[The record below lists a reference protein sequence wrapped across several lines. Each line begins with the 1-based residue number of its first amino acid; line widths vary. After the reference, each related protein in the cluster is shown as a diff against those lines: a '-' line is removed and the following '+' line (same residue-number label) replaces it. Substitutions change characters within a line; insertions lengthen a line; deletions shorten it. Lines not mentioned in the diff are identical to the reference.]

1 MLLEDLNRRNS
12 YVNDIKGIQF
22 ISFQIL
28 REFDRICRKYNIEY
42 WLDSG
47 TLLGAVRHKGFI
59 PWDDDIDVCIAKK
72 DEKKL
77 CEVLKK
83 ELPYYL
89 FLTNEPVKKGEEKLK
104 FYKIRDRYSS
114 SYETLE
120 EERQTG
126 IWIDIFIMNEIK
138 SNKLISYLIK
148 NCPTNIE
155 NKEDKNIKKYVRKLL
170 FCILKLFKI
179 KDKSDFKKKY
189 YCKLTKKC
197 VNKDSLIYMEGEM
210 CWQTY
215 NKEWVYPLRELEF
228 EGYKF
233 LVPNEYDKYLRSY
246 YGNYMKLP
254 PLDKRRHHWIKF
266 DIFSSNDHPES
277 LKWEEREMHYQKY
290 VKERERK

>member
-1 MLLEDLNRRNS
+1 MLIEELNKRNN
-12 YVNDIKGIQF
+12 YINDIKGIQF
-22 ISFQIL
+22 VSFQIL
-28 REFDRICRKYNIEY
+28 KEFDKICKKNNIEY

-89 FLTNEPVKKGEEKLK
+89 FLTNEPVRQGEEKLK

-114 SYETLE
+114 SYETIL

-138 SNKLISYLIK
+138 SNKLISYLINK
-148 NCPTNIE
+148 CPTNVI
-155 NKEDKNIKKYVRKLL
+155 NKEDKNIKKYIRKIL
-170 FCILKLFKI
+170 FYILKLFNI
-179 KDKSDFKKKY
+179 ENKSVLKKKY
-189 YCKLTKKC
+189 YSKLTKECK
-197 VNKDSLIYMEGEM
+197 NKDSLIYMDGEM

-215 NKEWVYPLRELEF
+215 KKKWIYPLKELTF

-233 LVPNEYDKYLRSY
+233 PVPNEYDKYLKSY
-246 YGNYMKLP
+246 YGNYMQLP
-254 PLDKRRHHWIKF
+254 PLNKRGHHWIKF
-266 DIFSSNDHPES
+266 DIFTSNNHPES
-277 LKWEEREMHYQKY
+277 LKWEDREIHYQNCI
-290 VKERERK
+290 KEREKK